1 MKRIILIALACFAN
15 SSHADYDI
23 SKTSDWKWHAYICKN
38 TIIHLSAVSD
48 LQEKFGKERVDSQKT
63 YLKQSIV
70 ESVPKNEKE
79 IKLDQTD
86 ARLIAD
92 MVFSIRLGLE
102 KGGFPLNQHV
112 LMNTGFN
119 LCIYSLD
126 QMDKEL
132 LKPNKK

>member
-1 MKRIILIALACFAN
+1 MKRIIPIALAFFVN
-15 SSHADYDI
+15 FSHADYNI

-38 TIIHLSAVSD
+38 TIIYLSVVSD
-48 LQEKFGKERVDSQKT
+48 MQEKFGKESIDFQKNK
-63 YLKQSIV
+63 LKQSIA

-79 IKLDQTD
+79 IKLDETD

-102 KGGFPLNQHV
+102 KGGFPLNQRE

-119 LCIYSLD
+119 LCIYNLD
-126 QMDKEL
+126 QMDNLL
-132 LKPNKK
+132 LKPNNK